1 MWSIL
6 WCVLEMQN
14 PRPHPRPTQSESAFL
29 TRPQGICT
37 PPDDWEMSAL
47 DISSFWISLLRFLV
61 QKLEANHMKWFGQEV
76 PQNRAEA
83 PGLPLP
89 SYSQISSGSA
99 GLFVILEGHS
109 EDSEI
114 PSPLC
119 GQPQVGDAALF
130 SELWKPYIRSVHCR
144 ISGFFLLGEKYV
156 SVKSIMYSGYTQ
168 WVCLETYLCPR
179 ILCILF
185 IYHARLNF
193 LKIYICFLSPRHIS
207 DL

>member
-1 MWSIL
+1 MWSVL

-29 TRPQGICT
+29 TRPQGICI
-37 PPDDWEMSAL
+37 PPDVWEMSAL
-47 DISSFWISLLRFLV
+47 AVSSFWISLLLV
-61 QKLEANHMKWFGQEV
+61 QKLEANHTKGFGQEV

-83 PGLPLP
+83 PGLPSP
-89 SYSQISSGSA
+89 SYSQISSASA
-99 GLFVILEGHS
+99 GLGIILEGHW

-119 GQPQVGDAALF
+119 GQPWGGDTALV
-130 SELWKPYIRSVHCR
+130 SELWKPHIRSVHCR

-179 ILCILF
+179 ILCIIF